1 MAAKRRAPTRRR
13 PARILEKQLVML
25 PSAETSSTTK
35 SHATP
40 KEKSRGWVIVYT
52 GDGKGKTTAALG
64 IALRA
69 SGHNMK
75 VCMIQFVK
83 GSWFT
88 GELKSS
94 QLLAPNF
101 EIVRAGKGFVGII
114 DDKKPFSEHVAAAKK
129 AMRESEKMISS
140 GMYDIVILDE
150 INYAV
155 NRKLIGIRS
164 VLSLIHGRPANVTL
178 VLTGRGAPRA
188 IIDSADLV
196 TEMRKIKHPYEK
208 GMTARKGIDF

>member
-1 MAAKRRAPTRRR
+1 MRIMKRY
-13 PARILEKQLVML
+13 KLVVPHSTEM
-25 PSAETSSTTK
+25 TSNTK
-35 SHATP
+35 SDAIRRERP
-40 KEKSRGWVIVYT
+40 RGWVIVYT

-69 SGHNMK
+69 SGHNMR

-101 EIVRAGKGFVGII
+101 EIMRGGKGFVGII
-114 DDKKPFSEHVAAAKK
+114 DDKRPFSEHVTAAKK
-129 AMRESEKMISS
+129 ALGESEKIISS

-164 VLSLIHGRPANVTL
+164 VLSLIRHRPANVTL
-178 VLTGRGAPRA
+178 VLTGRRAPQA
-188 IIDSADLV
+188 IINSADLV
-196 TEMRKIKHPYEK
+196 TEMRKIKHPYDK